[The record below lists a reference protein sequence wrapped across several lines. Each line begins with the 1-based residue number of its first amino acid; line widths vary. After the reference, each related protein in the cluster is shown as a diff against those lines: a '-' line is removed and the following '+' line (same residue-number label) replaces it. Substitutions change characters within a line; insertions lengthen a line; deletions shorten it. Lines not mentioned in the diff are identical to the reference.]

1 MKKTLTINISGII
14 FHIDEDAYDK
24 LNAYLDTLKLHFS
37 NTQGKDE
44 IIADIEGRIAELLQ
58 ERITD
63 SKQVITIED
72 ISEVIGLMGEPREFE
87 AEAGEEEA
95 TAEETTRGHK
105 RLFRDPD
112 RKMIGGVAAGLA
124 AYLNVELLWV
134 RIAFAVLT
142 LFWLSGTIVYLI
154 LWIVLPEAQT
164 TAEKLQMR
172 GEKVNIDNIE
182 KSIRE
187 EVSHL
192 KDKLNDLTNQAKKK
206 VETHGRRGENIFEQI
221 LGLVLTIVKIFVRIL
236 VIIIGISLLITGIA
250 LILAFLF
257 ALFGWGGPVILDN
270 SEVLLLPLTD
280 FFTLLPIS
288 AGGAAIFKIGLIL
301 FIGIPLLMLIY
312 NAFRMIFGI
321 ERVRYVG
328 ITSLNVW
335 IIGLIICLFF
345 TFRIGREYRHQSFQ
359 EAELKLSQPAG
370 DTLYLKLNEDF
381 VKEMRYKTHDYI
393 EADNMH
399 LIVTE
404 DGEFFEQI
412 DLNISKSYGGEYA
425 LLRKT
430 RARGPSVN
438 AARREAEDTRWYY
451 KQTGDTLILDP
462 CFRLK
467 EQGSWRAQHIE
478 LELDVP
484 IGKYLHLDENMVHIL
499 HWGRHSP
506 HKMAGNTWLMSEE
519 GCQPY

>member
-37 NTQGKDE
+37 KTQGKDE

-58 ERITD
+58 ERISD

-72 ISEVIGLMGEPREFE
+72 ITEVIGLMGEPREFE
-87 AEAGEEEA
+87 AEAADEEPG
-95 TAEETTRGHK
+95 TEESGRGQK

-124 AYLNVELLWV
+124 AYLNVDLLWV

-164 TAEKLQMR
+164 TAEKLQMK

-192 KDKLNDLTNQAKKK
+192 KDKLNDLTSQAKKK
-206 VETHGRRGENIFEQI
+206 VETHGRRSENIFEQI
-221 LGLVLTIVKIFVRIL
+221 LGVFLTIIKIFVKIL

-270 SEVLLLPLTD
+270 SEVLLIPLTE
-280 FFTLLPIS
+280 FFALLPVS
-288 AGGAAIFKIGLIL
+288 AGGAAILKTGLIL
-301 FIGIPLLMLIY
+301 FIGIPLLMLVY

-321 ERVRYVG
+321 ERIRYVG

-345 TFRIGREYRHQSFQ
+345 TFRIGREYRHVSVYEEQMIM
-359 EAELKLSQPAG
+359 EQPVG
-370 DTLYLKLNEDF
+370 DTLYIRMNEGLM
-381 VKEMRYKTHDYI
+381 KEMQYRTYDYI
-393 EADNMH
+393 EADEIH
-399 LIVTE
+399 VIITE
-404 DGEFFEQI
+404 DGAFFEQI
-412 DLNISKSYGGEYA
+412 DLDISKSDGEDYA
-425 LLRKT
+425 LQRKT
-430 RARGPSVN
+430 RARGRSVN
-438 AARREAEDTRWYY
+438 AAMREAEETMWHFE
-451 KQTGDTLILDP
+451 QMGDTLVLDP

-478 LELDVP
+478 LELEVP
-484 IGKYLHLDENMVHIL
+484 LGKYLHLDENMVHFL

-506 HKMAGNTWLMSEE
+506 HKMAGNTWLMTAE
-519 GCQPY
+519 GWQP